1 MSRNKSSY
9 MKLSVLVV
17 VALLAALLAACAAPA
32 PAPAAPQVVE
42 KVVTQVVEKEK
53 IVQATVVVKETQVVE
68 KVVEKIV
75 EATPVPPQPSGCNV
89 TPPEKQTQIDMLGW
103 AFPIMSF
110 YAKELEKCNGVENL
124 RVNTQ
129 LLDSGSAKEQAK
141 LALSGQGTSPYE
153 IVHVDDALLA
163 ELAGQ
168 GKLLA
173 LDDLIAKY
181 KDQYN
186 LDDIDPSLYGLGT
199 VDGKVYGVPV
209 DANTMHFFYNTEVFD
224 KLGLKVPD
232 TYDDL
237 IAMCP
242 KLKEADDAELPF
254 TMNLH
259 AGWAWRVEFHSLL
272 KAFGGDW
279 LNDDNT
285 PKFNGPEGVK
295 AVEKMMEVVNACM
308 GTDGLTWSIDDS
320 EIGLETGTL
329 PSAHTWASRAAN
341 MDNPDKSKLVGK
353 IGFAPALRAVAD
365 GPHGGPAAADF
376 YTIPAKTDVDPD
388 VIFRVIMEAADLE
401 SQTEAAKLGLV
412 TRNEV
417 AKSGG
422 GGRYLQAALETIA
435 NGAGNYGSNP
445 AGALARTAIENTLPK
460 VGTGEMTAQQALDEA
475 ARLYTEEATKQ
486 GFIK

>member
-1 MSRNKSSY
+1 MSYK
-9 MKLSVLVV
+9 KVSVLVV
-17 VALLAALLAACAAPA
+17 VALLATLLAACAAPA

-53 IVQATVVVKETQVVE
+53 VVEKPVEKVVKETVQVEVTKVVE
-68 KVVEKIV
+68 KVVA
-75 EATPVPPQPSGCNV
+75 ATPVPEQPSGCNV
-89 TPPEKQTQIDMLGW
+89 AAPEKQTQIDMLGW
-103 AFPIMSF
+103 AFPITSF
-110 YAKELEKCNGVENL
+110 YAKELEKCNGVKNL

-129 LLDSGSAKEQAK
+129 LLDSGSAREQAR
-141 LALSGQGTSPYE
+141 LALSGKGTSPYE
-153 IVHVDDALLA
+153 IVHVDDPLLA
-163 ELAGQ
+163 ELATQ
-168 GKLLA
+168 EKLLA
-173 LDDLIAKY
+173 LDDLIKKY
-181 KDQYN
+181 KDQYK
-186 LDDIDPSLYGLGT
+186 LDDIDASLYKLGT
-199 VDGKVYGVPV
+199 INGKVYGIPIV
-209 DANTMHFFYNTEVFD
+209 ANTMHFFYNTDVFNS
-224 KLGLKVPD
+224 LGLKVPD

-242 KLKEADDAELPF
+242 QLKAAPGAELPF

-259 AGWAWRVEFHSLL
+259 AGWAWRIEFHSLL

-279 LNDDNT
+279 LDANSM
-285 PKFNGPEGVK
+285 PIFNSPEGVK

-308 GTDGLTWSIDDS
+308 GKDGLTWSIDDT
-320 EIGLETGTL
+320 EIALETGTL

-353 IGFAPALRAVAD
+353 IGFAPALRAVAG
-365 GPHGGPAAADF
+365 GPHSGPAAADF
-376 YTIPAKTDVDPD
+376 YVIPAKTDIDPD

-401 SQTEAAKLGLV
+401 SQMQAAKLGLV

-417 AKSGG
+417 AKQGG

-435 NGAGNYGSNP
+435 NGAGNYGPNP

-460 VGTGEMTAQQALDEA
+460 VGTGEMTPKQALDEA
-475 ARLYTEEATKQ
+475 AKLYVAEAKKQ